1 MSGCHIEILQSLQ
14 LILYLNVSLL
24 YTIQVIVIKYCW
36 KGCAVHTCFEAG
48 EDGNNWAIS
57 DILIF
62 IRSRLLFSVSLWE
75 YSVC

>member
-1 MSGCHIEILQSLQ
+1 MY
-14 LILYLNVSLL
+14 LYCIH
-24 YTIQVIVIKYCW
+24 IQVIVIKYCW

-62 IRSRLLFSVSLWE
+62 ILSRLLFSVSLWE